1 MNECMALRLDFQI
14 RLSIYLFF
22 RRVDQQLNRLRIRE
36 GKSEIESGLAEL
48 THILKNHIKTARG
61 PLYNIRGRSIAGDG
75 ALVIKNRFHRSG
87 VGQNDDSPIK
97 NLELLTS
104 EIRINES
111 ESCRIV
117 GKEVKMRLTEI
128 MGPYVYAHSVNLLQ
142 MGISIYW
149 KST

>member
-1 MNECMALRLDFQI
+1 MHGLAVGFPNPAF
-14 RLSIYLFF
+14 YLFIF
-22 RRVDQQLNRLRIRE
+22 SENRSAT
-36 GKSEIESGLAEL
+36 KSHEDKGRQKRDRESGLAEL

-61 PLYNIRGRSIAGDG
+61 PLYNIRGGSIAGDG

-87 VGQNDDSPIK
+87 VGQNDDSPIE

-111 ESCRIV
+111 EPRRIV
-117 GKEVKMRLTEI
+117 GKEVEMRLTEI
-128 MGPYVYAHSVNLLQ
+128 MGPYVYAHSVNLLPI
-142 MGISIYW
+142 GISICW